1 MSVELLNVNLLL
13 YHPVDLLEII
23 SMKCNHPVTLHTT
36 QTNVIISAIPGHV
49 NTHTHTHT
57 HRLKEKEQ
65 IYYTTDKEMDRKRV

>member
-36 QTNVIISAIPGHV
+36 QTNVILIE
-49 NTHTHTHT
+49 
-57 HRLKEKEQ
+57 LEF
-65 IYYTTDKEMDRKRV
+65 

>member
-49 NTHTHTHT
+49 NTHTHTPAQRERANLLH
-57 HRLKEKEQ
+57 
-65 IYYTTDKEMDRKRV
+65 DR